1 MCKVLFTTDK
11 NLHMADSLLTS
22 SNSFSPLSFLFQSI
36 FLAKFF
42 VLGNFLKDQHLP
54 NNERAYEA
62 Q

>member
-1 MCKVLFTTDK
+1 
-11 NLHMADSLLTS
+11 MADSLLTS

-62 Q
+62 QW